1 MHETALMQNLIE
13 TTLQTIKN
21 RNIIRVDRVVISIG
35 KFANVLPDALSF
47 AFQAMTQDGIMKGA
61 KLEIE
66 YLPAVARCEACGY
79 EYQADLFPFICP
91 VCKSRIFVLISG
103 EEVYIQ
109 NIYCEEKRTDD
120 KIRCQAGPE
129 GIK

>member
-13 TTLQTIKN
+13 TTLNALKY
-21 RNIIRVDRVVISIG
+21 RNISCVDRVVISVG

-47 AFQAMTQDGIMKGA
+47 AFQALTQDGIMKGA

-66 YLPAVARCEACGY
+66 NLPAAARCETCGF
-79 EYQADLFPFICP
+79 EYQVDEFPLICP
-91 VCKSRIFVLISG
+91 LCQSRSYIIISG

-109 NIYCEEKRTDD
+109 NIYCEEK
-120 KIRCQAGPE
+120 
-129 GIK
+129 